1 MFSYASYPFAV
12 CGCSSRSVLV
22 MRSVTFDRFPSV
34 RCFSYVP
41 PVPLSSNSVLILLFF
56 LEILYPESAYSVGT
70 FIYLMLSLPNSY
82 LTVSIPGIS
91 SINEVV
97 FVF

>member
-1 MFSYASYPFAV
+1 
-12 CGCSSRSVLV
+12 
-22 MRSVTFDRFPSV
+22 MRSVTFGRFPSV
-34 RCFSYVP
+34 LCFSYASP
-41 PVPLSSNSVLILLFF
+41 IPVLKLGFNFIIFFF

-70 FIYLMLSLPNSY
+70 SIYLMINVPNSY

-97 FVF
+97 FGF

>member
-1 MFSYASYPFAV
+1 MADSRLFFASPMLLLF
-12 CGCSSRSVLV
+12 
-22 MRSVTFDRFPSV
+22 
-34 RCFSYVP
+34 
-41 PVPLSSNSVLILLFF
+41 LSSNSVLILLFFFF

-70 FIYLMLSLPNSY
+70 SIYLMINVPNSY

-97 FVF
+97 FGF